1 METKFNFKS
10 ILQIWEDYRSWF
22 IFLEDGSASCRMC
35 ISNDFPKEG
44 VISDLFTLEVCRQ
57 QGFATELLDFCE
69 NFAKTQGCD
78 SISLRSDNDDWVRE
92 WYKRIGFEVESSQV
106 WLKKEI

>member
-10 ILQIWEDYRSWF
+10 ILQIWEGYRSWF
-22 IFLEDGSASCRMC
+22 IFLEDGFASCRMC
-35 ISNDFPKEG
+35 IWNDSPKEG

-57 QGFATELLDFCE
+57 QGFASELLHFCE